1 MLYYKELNN
10 LLNKIEEEILYNN
23 GIIYDNYVCYRLLAT
38 YNKQLYITNKLPD
51 DKFYDIS
58 FDLKTSDRFIK
69 SNYIKIAFKNNDNY
83 INFYKF
89 ISDNSNIINEL
100 KITLDITIS
109 KDEPPYKN
117 NNYICQGLLLLLI
130 NDKITYK
137 YSNNTG
143 TPYDTIS
150 NNNDNLSKKIIKD
163 IINKTT
169 QYIRG
174 FYSNYEIFTDI
185 YKMINNGWNITNLP
199 YSIIKNNYNNNND
212 SCPICLELFNHSNKE
227 LVNLY
232 ENIYRQPSSN
242 YKIHHQCLIKYLKKQ
257 KECIYFTC
265 PYRYK
270 IDFNICKY
278 LIIFQ

>member
-1 MLYYKELNN
+1 MLYYKELNIF
-10 LLNKIEEEILYNN
+10 LDKIEEEILYNN
-23 GIIYDNYVCYRLLAT
+23 GIIYDNYVCNRLLAT
-38 YNKQLYITNKLPD
+38 YNKQLYISNKLPD
-51 DKFYDIS
+51 ELFYDLS
-58 FDLKTSDRFIK
+58 YDLKTIDRFIK
-69 SNYIKIAFKNNDNY
+69 SNIIKIAFKNNEDY

-100 KITLDITIS
+100 KISLEITIS
-109 KDEPPYKN
+109 NDEPPYKN
-117 NNYICQGLLLLLI
+117 NNYTCQGLLLLLI
-130 NDKITYK
+130 NDTITYT
-137 YSNNTG
+137 YSKNTG
-143 TPYDTIS
+143 TPYDIVQ
-150 NNNDNLSKKIIKD
+150 NNDLLSTKIIKE

-185 YKMINNGWNITNLP
+185 YKMINNGWKITNLP
-199 YSIIKNNYNNNND
+199 YTLIQNNYFING
-212 SCPICLELFNHSNKE
+212 SCPICLELFNQSNKDI
-227 LVNLY
+227 VNLY
-232 ENIYRQPSSN
+232 ENIYRQPSPN

-257 KECIYFTC
+257 KNCIYFKC